1 MKKISLVLSI
11 LSLLTSFSLACE
23 NTTVSAIIADS
34 HKFDGQ
40 EVCVGGLVSKL
51 KSKTSKKGKT
61 HTIFVLNDEGKFLKV
76 FSTGTF
82 PIKEG
87 DKVMVTGRYFVEK
100 QVGRHTFYNE
110 IYVSSVGKLQ

>member
-1 MKKISLVLSI
+1 MRKSFLALYVL
-11 LSLLTSFSLACE
+11 LLLTSISLACE

-40 EVCVGGLVSKL
+40 EVCVVGLVSKL

-61 HTIFVLNDEGKFLKV
+61 HTRFVLNDEGKFLKV
-76 FSTGTF
+76 FSNGAF

-87 DKVMVTGRYFVEK
+87 DKVRVTGRYFVEK
-100 QVGRHTFYNE
+100 EVGRHTFYNE
-110 IYVSSVGKLQ
+110 IDTSSVEKLQ